1 MQSLVTLIGLGI
13 GVFVSTNIDD
23 VFVLVAF
30 FADKRFS
37 VTEVVIGQYAGVIIL
52 FMVSVIG
59 AVISLIIP
67 PAYAGLLG
75 LAPIVIGVRK
85 LYGLRRDQKK
95 EEHWPSVSDTRAH
108 SRKLAVAVVTVA
120 NGGDNIAIYTAFLAT
135 RNGYEVSAI
144 GFLFAV
150 MTGLWCFAAHW
161 LVKHRAFGAPIRDHA
176 HRVVPFVLI
185 GLGVLI
191 LVRTGMLS
199 ALSHVTD
206 SRN

>member
-1 MQSLVTLIGLGI
+1 MESLATLIGLGI

-30 FADKRFS
+30 FADKKFS
-37 VTEVVIGQYAGVIIL
+37 VAEVVIGQYAGVIIL
-52 FMVSVIG
+52 FMVSVI
-59 AVISLIIP
+59 ATLISLIIP
-67 PAYAGLLG
+67 PAYVGLLG
-75 LAPIVIGVRK
+75 LAPIVIGTRK
-85 LYGLRRDQKK
+85 LYGLRHDRKK
-95 EEHWPSVSDTRAH
+95 EEDWQSVPDTRDH
-108 SRKLAVAVVTVA
+108 SRRLAVAAVTIA

-150 MTGLWCFAAHW
+150 MTGLWCFAANW
-161 LVKHRAFGAPIRDHA
+161 LVKHRALGAPIRDHA

-191 LVRTGMLS
+191 FVRTGTIS
-199 ALSHVTD
+199 ALLNVSN
-206 SRN
+206 R

>member
-1 MQSLVTLIGLGI
+1 MESLVTLIGLGI

-30 FADKRFS
+30 FADKNFC
-37 VTEVVIGQYAGVIIL
+37 VAEVVIGQYAGASIL
-52 FMVSVIG
+52 FAVSVI
-59 AVISLIIP
+59 AALISLIIP
-67 PAYAGLLG
+67 PAYIGLLG

-85 LYGLRRDQKK
+85 LYGLKRDQKI
-95 EEHWPSVSDTRAH
+95 EEDWQSVSDTWAH
-108 SRKLAVAVVTVA
+108 SRKLAVALVTMA

-144 GFLFAV
+144 GILFAV

-161 LVKHRAFGAPIRDHA
+161 LVKHRAFGTPIRDHA

-191 LVRTGMLS
+191 LVRTGTLS
-199 ALSHVTD
+199 ALSHVTN